1 MSNYELN
8 NHKKSDATK
17 WWLTLVG
24 FILTGVILV
33 GMMFGIITPVQ
44 NVGKN
49 PTTAEQT
56 ETSEVYEGFTTRFVN
71 TQNVMLSSE
80 TPVTYAAN
88 GAYVEQTLTATVSP
102 ANATNKKVDWT
113 VAWADGQTGTVTDYV
128 TVTPTSDGSTTAS
141 VKCYQAFT
149 GNIIITVTTR
159 ESGFEASCIVT
170 FKGIPSEISVSGDVG
185 ASDDGVYYLGVGRT
199 YTYDVA
205 LSNIF
210 GSVGDEYY
218 DNLEVETELYGTVI
232 LADYSNGAF
241 DISTCHEVAL
251 DSLTG
256 INSNFISV
264 TFSDA
269 AISIT
274 MKKTIESYVREKN
287 INGAMSVVFVD
298 KFYAYGDNG
307 AYFKVH
313 ITVPGTSL
321 SKTLKINYD
330 ENVVTGVN
338 VSSSEITF

>member
-1 MSNYELN
+1 MSNQELN
-8 NHKKSDATK
+8 NHKKSDAAK

-24 FILTGVILV
+24 FILTGAILV
-33 GMMFGIITPVQ
+33 GMMLGIITPVQ

-49 PTTAEQT
+49 PTTEQT
-56 ETSEVYEGFTTRFVN
+56 ETSEVYEVFTTRFVN
-71 TQNVMLSSE
+71 TQNVMLRAE

-88 GAYVEQTLTATVSP
+88 GAYVEQTLTATVLP
-102 ANATNKKVDWT
+102 ANATNQKVDWT

-185 ASDDGVYYLGVGRT
+185 ASDDGVYYLGVGGT

-218 DNLEVETELYGTVI
+218 DNLTVTTSAYGSINV
-232 LADYSNGAF
+232 ADMTYNVAMENWSVSNG
-241 DISTCHEVAL
+241 STITLE
-251 DSLTG
+251 G
-256 INSNFISV
+256 IKSKFITASCTDGV
-264 TFSDA
+264 L
-269 AISIT
+269 SI
-274 MKKTIESYVREKN
+274 KTLKSIESYYVKKTVSGNNETYMSKF
-287 INGAMSVVFVD
+287 NG
-298 KFYAYGDNG
+298 YASDDH
-307 AYFKVH
+307 YFTVQV
-313 ITVPGTSL
+313 TVPGTSL
-321 SKTLKINYD
+321 SATLKIDYD